1 MKRSRRCPCGSR
13 RLYSNCCMRF
23 LETGPCVGMNPED
36 TFLKGWTEKYG
47 RANAHTF
54 ARRTRT
60 YVFRIS
66 CLLQSFLDRYMQSP
80 IVQTSGG
87 LKAVDEPMHC
97 IEHATLLSIFGSLVL
112 LQEGLFMQS
121 GTLLRSVLENCFVLI
136 DACENDGQM
145 ELLAQDKYSVR
156 KVVNRTKQYLPDCM
170 REWYGYFSRNFTHF
184 GPLHQAPFIPTKCWG
199 DNWVL
204 VTGLQNVV
212 RGCVAFGIVLERL
225 HYDRSLPPIFW
236 KHTSNSALIFDEDA
250 PVWSWVDELRR
261 EIVASHPPGERKA
274 DFSYSE
280 KAYRLKC
287 ERPLQDET

>member
-1 MKRSRRCPCGSR
+1 
-13 RLYSNCCMRF
+13 
-23 LETGPCVGMNPED
+23 
-36 TFLKGWTEKYG
+36 
-47 RANAHTF
+47 
-54 ARRTRT
+54 
-60 YVFRIS
+60 
-66 CLLQSFLDRYMQSP
+66 
-80 IVQTSGG
+80 
-87 LKAVDEPMHC
+87 
-97 IEHATLLSIFGSLVL
+97 
-112 LQEGLFMQS
+112 MQS